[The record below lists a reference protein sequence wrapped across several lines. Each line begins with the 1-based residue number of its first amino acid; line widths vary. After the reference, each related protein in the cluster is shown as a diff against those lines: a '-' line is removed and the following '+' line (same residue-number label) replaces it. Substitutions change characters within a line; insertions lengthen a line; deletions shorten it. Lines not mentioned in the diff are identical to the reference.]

1 MGSEDAD
8 RTRGP
13 AATPTPSP
21 SALIALPGAHGHSL
35 CPLHLQHKGA
45 LSDSALRWGPWGVGS
60 GAGCWHPERIASVP
74 SQSRAVAISA
84 LILHPTEARLGSA
97 PGSMARCRMAKPIPG
112 GATTKR
118 TLRPRRDPAA
128 TQRRRGRSMASG
140 LVWEQAWTGDG
151 HAWGRARVG
160 MGAWRRHTWRWER
173 GGGTRGSGSGWEW
186 VRVAQLGGCA
196 ARWVRPLWGFSAP
209 LGCCCGF
216 GALGVPGLCQL
227 WGSPRLGTEVVAQ
240 CGAASPWDVWLLGTQ
255 FGVSR
260 CALECCSVGCL
271 WGHPAPWGRSGDTW
285 PLGDTLR
292 GAWEIDCGVML
303 SWMQWGHAALRGH
316 AGDICVSGEAL

>member
-186 VRVAQLGGCA
+186 VRVARLGGCV
-196 ARWVRPLWGFSAP
+196 ARWVRPLWGSLPQWDAAVGSELSGCRGCVSFGGPHALGRRWWHSVGLRARGTCGCFERS
-209 LGCCCGF
+209 LGCPDVLWSAAQLDAF
-216 GALGVPGLCQL
+216 GGTR
-227 WGSPRLGTEVVAQ
+227 RLGD
-240 CGAASPWDVWLLGTQ
+240 GRGTRGRWEIR
-255 FGVSR
+255 FGVR
-260 CALECCSVGCL
+260 GRLTVG
-271 WGHPAPWGRSGDTW
+271 
-285 PLGDTLR
+285 
-292 GAWEIDCGVML
+292 
-303 SWMQWGHAALRGH
+303 
-316 AGDICVSGEAL
+316 

>member
-1 MGSEDAD
+1 M
-8 RTRGP
+8 
-13 AATPTPSP
+13 
-21 SALIALPGAHGHSL
+21 
-35 CPLHLQHKGA
+35 
-45 LSDSALRWGPWGVGS
+45 
-60 GAGCWHPERIASVP
+60 
-74 SQSRAVAISA
+74 
-84 LILHPTEARLGSA
+84 
-97 PGSMARCRMAKPIPG
+97 
-112 GATTKR
+112 
-118 TLRPRRDPAA
+118 
-128 TQRRRGRSMASG
+128 
-140 LVWEQAWTGDG
+140 DG
-151 HAWGRARVG
+151 GRARVG
-160 MGAWRRHTWRWER
+160 AGTGGNGSVETAHVAMGTWRWHAWEWEWV
-173 GGGTRGSGSGWEW
+173 GMGTRG
-186 VRVAQLGGCA
+186 A
-196 ARWVRPLWGFSAP
+196 ARWVRGTVGAPTVGFSAP
-209 LGCCCGF
+209 MGCCCGF

-240 CGAASPWDVWLLGTQ
+240 CGAASPWDVWPLGTQ